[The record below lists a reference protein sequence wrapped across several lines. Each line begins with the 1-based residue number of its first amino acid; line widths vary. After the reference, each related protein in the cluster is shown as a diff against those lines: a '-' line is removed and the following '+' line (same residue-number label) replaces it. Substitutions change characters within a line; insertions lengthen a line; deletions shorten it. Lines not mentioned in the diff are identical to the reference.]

1 MNISVI
7 FGKLFQSVLFLSPA
21 AAFVIMLVLL
31 ARSVLGTGRDPR
43 IFYCLWVVVAVRLLL
58 PWPSSFLSGWLPGW
72 RQAVTALPGAG
83 FRPSG
88 FEPAHLPVMSSP
100 AESVGFAAGAATVD
114 GMTAACGLW
123 LAGAVGTA
131 IIFAASHW
139 KFRASLR
146 KHAILPGRTGPM
158 LQECLDACR
167 AQLGIRTPVTL
178 KITSLVSSPAVI
190 GLAKPQILIP
200 RQLAERL
207 DRQEWTCIFTHELI
221 HIRRKDLLWNLVM
234 TAAIIVH
241 WFNPLAWKAYR
252 AMRED
257 QELACDAALTKYVDP
272 VQYGRTLTR
281 VAEFQTSPERFAAI
295 SFMSGRTNRTT
306 RRMKMLFARKR
317 TWLSLAAAVCLAA
330 VSALI
335 ITIPDLKADSAA
347 SGPAGSFIA
356 PASGT
361 IVWEYGEPRKH
372 NEHSLAIAADEGTPV
387 YAAADGVVLYAGY
400 DGGNGNRIAIAHG
413 DAYETAYNH
422 LQDITVKEGEQVR
435 RGQQIG
441 TVGSTGR
448 STGPHL
454 AFELLHNGE
463 PIDPERVIV
472 FDMPRRGS

>member
-1 MNISVI
+1 
-7 FGKLFQSVLFLSPA
+7 
-21 AAFVIMLVLL
+21 
-31 ARSVLGTGRDPR
+31 
-43 IFYCLWVVVAVRLLL
+43 
-58 PWPSSFLSGWLPGW
+58 
-72 RQAVTALPGAG
+72 
-83 FRPSG
+83 
-88 FEPAHLPVMSSP
+88 
-100 AESVGFAAGAATVD
+100 
-114 GMTAACGLW
+114 
-123 LAGAVGTA
+123 
-131 IIFAASHW
+131 
-139 KFRASLR
+139 
-146 KHAILPGRTGPM
+146 
-158 LQECLDACR
+158 
-167 AQLGIRTPVTL
+167 
-178 KITSLVSSPAVI
+178 
-190 GLAKPQILIP
+190 
-200 RQLAERL
+200 
-207 DRQEWTCIFTHELI
+207 
-221 HIRRKDLLWNLVM
+221 
-234 TAAIIVH
+234 
-241 WFNPLAWKAYR
+241 
-252 AMRED
+252 
-257 QELACDAALTKYVDP
+257 
-272 VQYGRTLTR
+272 
-281 VAEFQTSPERFAAI
+281 
-295 SFMSGRTNRTT
+295 
-306 RRMKMLFARKR
+306 MLFARKR

-472 FDMPRRGS
+472 FNMPRRGS